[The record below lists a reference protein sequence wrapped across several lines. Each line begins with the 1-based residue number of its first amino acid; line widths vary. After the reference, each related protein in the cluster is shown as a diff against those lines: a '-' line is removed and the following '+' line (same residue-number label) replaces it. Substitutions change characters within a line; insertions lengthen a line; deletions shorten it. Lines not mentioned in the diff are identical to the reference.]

1 GDQIVKLQAVGITTI
16 DALARAGEEQRPPLL
31 ARRTY
36 TRLREQAALQ
46 VRQDATRT
54 ADNPTGRV
62 FATVYA
68 EDGLVLLP
76 APSAGDVVFTV
87 ATTPVGDDGELAFL
101 WGAYLPSEERHC
113 VRSEERRV
121 GKDARAR

>member
-1 GDQIVKLQAVGITTI
+1 M
-16 DALARAGEEQRPPLL
+16 
-31 ARRTY
+31 
-36 TRLREQAALQ
+36 REQAALQ

-101 WGAYLPSEERHC
+101 WGKHGVNTQAVPSTFQSFLALPGGPRT
-113 VRSEERRV
+113 
-121 GKDARAR
+121 ARNLDGTVPPGTTAISPVL